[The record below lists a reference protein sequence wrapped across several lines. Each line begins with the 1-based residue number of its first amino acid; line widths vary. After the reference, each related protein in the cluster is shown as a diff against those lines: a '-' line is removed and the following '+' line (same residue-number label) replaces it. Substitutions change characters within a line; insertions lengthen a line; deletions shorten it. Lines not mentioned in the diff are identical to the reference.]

1 MSEEVTT
8 ETTEVEEGDWA
19 KLKQA
24 HAAEVAELKEKLST
38 LQPLAV
44 EKAVSQAGFNPD
56 SPEGKALS
64 RLADDGADSEAV
76 KNLAVELGFEATT
89 QDSPKHEP
97 TKEERAAQEFAD
109 RQSHLSQ
116 TTVSDEPPTDL
127 EKIAE
132 AEAKANETGD
142 WSEVMRLKI
151 QGMTV
156 GG

>member
-1 MSEEVTT
+1 MSEEVQ
-8 ETTEVEEGDWA
+8 ETTEQTDEEKNFAALREKVETYEA
-19 KLKQA
+19 RI
-24 HAAEVAELKEKLST
+24 AELS
-38 LQPLAV
+38 PLAK
-44 EKAVSQAGFNPD
+44 EKAVREAGFNPD
-56 SPEGKALS
+56 TPEGKALS
-64 RLADDGADSEAV
+64 RLAGDEADAEAV
-76 KNLAVELGFEATT
+76 KNLATELGFEASQEET
-89 QDSPKHEP
+89 KHEP
-97 TKEERAAQEFAD
+97 TPNERAAQEFAD
-109 RQSHLSQ
+109 RQSQLSQ

>member
-1 MSEEVTT
+1 MSEEVQ
-8 ETTEVEEGDWA
+8 ETTEQTDEEKNFAALREKVETYEA
-19 KLKQA
+19 RI
-24 HAAEVAELKEKLST
+24 AELS
-38 LQPLAV
+38 PLAK
-44 EKAVSQAGFNPD
+44 EKAVREAGFNPD
-56 SPEGKALS
+56 TPEGKALS
-64 RLADDGADSEAV
+64 RLAGDEADADAV